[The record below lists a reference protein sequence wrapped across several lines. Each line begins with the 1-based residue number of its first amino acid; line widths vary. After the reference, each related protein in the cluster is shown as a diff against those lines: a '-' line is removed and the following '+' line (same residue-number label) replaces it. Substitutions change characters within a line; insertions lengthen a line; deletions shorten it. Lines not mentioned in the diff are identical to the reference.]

1 MFAVSPNS
9 VFHPPG
15 MAGVKEGVSKV
26 IPQGWGFFTKS
37 PRDPFLLVY
46 SGKEEARELLQMPTV
61 KAENYF
67 GLSRYGRAQPVE
79 LANIVNTIEPDTWSK
94 CGPTTQGCLEIDS
107 PAVEVRNEKHAPTLC
122 GSLTVVEVVPTP
134 WAYRD
139 LTDARYQADRVLR
152 IEARCI

>member
-15 MAGVKEGVSKV
+15 MADVKEGAAKV
-26 IPQGWGFFTKS
+26 IPQGWAFFTKS

-46 SGKEEARELLQMPTV
+46 SEDENAQELLQMPTV

-79 LANIVNTIEPDTWSK
+79 LANIVNTIAPEAWSK
-94 CGPTTQGCLEIDS
+94 CGPTTEQCLNMNS
-107 PAVEVRNEKHAPTLC
+107 PAVEVRNGKPAPTLC
-122 GSLTVVEVVPTP
+122 GSLSVVEVAPTP

-139 LTDARYQADRVLR
+139 LTDARYQANKLLR
-152 IEARCI
+152 IEARCS